1 MELQHAL
8 LTTRAMRRYTDAP
21 VTGAEVEA
29 CIRAAVQAPSGG
41 NIQPWQFVVVREPS
55 TKATLAASYR
65 HAYDRYELALLA
77 SLPPFRSAEDETS
90 FNRGLAAS
98 RHLAEHLAEAPVLV
112 LVAMPSIDLTLH
124 DGDGPLDI
132 GTLHASVFPAV
143 QNLMLAARGMG
154 IGTALTT
161 VFRIRHDEVRRACGI
176 PDRYEVVALVPM
188 GRPVGRFG
196 EARRRPAETITHW
209 ERWGEKRPFDA
220 PIDAWSPPR
229 PATPRI
235 APAIPEELDDDA
247 RQLLD
252 GVKVAGRDTVGA
264 NIFATLVRH
273 KGLFRHWLPFG
284 GKLLSGKLPAR
295 ERELLILRT
304 GWRTRSHYEWGQHVI
319 IARLVG
325 ITDDEIA
332 RARLGPE
339 AEGWTDAD
347 RTLLRAADE
356 LHDDAC
362 ISDATWA
369 ELAKT
374 YDELQLVEIPMVVG
388 HYHLVAF
395 TLNSLG
401 VQREPGVAGFDG

>member
-1 MELQHAL
+1 MELHHAL

-21 VTGAEVEA
+21 VTDAEVEA

-41 NIQPWQFVVVREPS
+41 NIQPWQFVVVRDPQ
-55 TKATLAASYR
+55 TKATVGESYR
-65 HAYDRYELALLA
+65 LAYDRYERALLA
-77 SLPPFRSAEDETS
+77 SLPPFRSEDDEAS
-90 FNRGLAAS
+90 FNRGLVAS

-124 DGDGPLDI
+124 DDEGPLDI

-161 VFRIRHDEVRRACGI
+161 VFRIRQDEVRTACGI

-188 GRPVGRFG
+188 GRPTGRFG
-196 EARRRPAETITHW
+196 EARRRPADTIAHW
-209 ERWGEKRPFDA
+209 DRWGEKRAFEA
-220 PIDAWSPPR
+220 PRDAWAPAR
-229 PATPRI
+229 PTSPRI
-235 APAIPEELDDDA
+235 APAHPDELDDDA
-247 RQLLD
+247 RQLLE
-252 GVKVAGRDTVGA
+252 GVNPGGTFAS
-264 NIFATLVRH
+264 NIFSTLVRH

-304 GWRTRSHYEWGQHVI
+304 GWRCRSEYEWGQHVA
-319 IARLVG
+319 IAKMSGV
-325 ITDDEIA
+325 TDDEIT
-332 RARLGPE
+332 RVRVGPD
-339 AEGWTDAD
+339 ADGWSDAD

-369 ELAKT
+369 ELAKS
-374 YDELQLVEIPMVVG
+374 YDERQLVEIPMVVG

-401 VQREPGVAGFDG
+401 VQREPGVVGFDG

>member
-1 MELQHAL
+1 MEVQHAL

-21 VTGAEVEA
+21 VTDAEVEA
-29 CIRAAVQAPSGG
+29 CLRAAVQAPSGG
-41 NIQPWQFVVVREPS
+41 NIQPWQFVVVRDPEV
-55 TKATLAASYR
+55 KAAVAESYR
-65 HAYDRYELALLA
+65 LAYDRYETALVA
-77 SLPPFRSAEDETS
+77 SLPPFRSEDDEAS

-112 LVAMPSIDLTLH
+112 LVAMPGIDLTLT
-124 DGDGPLDI
+124 DDDGPLDI
-132 GTLHASVFPAV
+132 GPLHASVFPAV
-143 QNLMLAARGMG
+143 QNLMVAARAMG

-161 VFRIRHDEVRRACGI
+161 VFRIRQDEVRKACGI
-176 PDRYEVVALVPM
+176 PDRYEIVALVPM

-196 EARRRPAETITHW
+196 QARRRPAESVTHW
-209 ERWGEKRPFDA
+209 DRWGEKREFSGSV
-220 PIDAWSPPR
+220 DAWDPPR
-229 PATPRI
+229 PTTPRI
-235 APAIPEELDDDA
+235 APASGEELDDDSRALLGTA
-247 RQLLD
+247 R
-252 GVKVAGRDTVGA
+252 VAGRDTVGA
-264 NIFATLVRH
+264 NIFSTLVRH

-304 GWRTRSHYEWGQHVI
+304 GWHTRSHYEWGQHVI
-319 IARLVG
+319 IAKLVG
-325 ITDDEIA
+325 VTDDEVA
-332 RARLGPE
+332 RVKLGPD
-339 AEGWTDAD
+339 ADGWSDAD

-362 ISDATWA
+362 ISDVTWD

-374 YDELQLVEIPMVVG
+374 YDEKQLVEIPMVVG

-401 VQREPGVAGFDG
+401 VQREPGVAGF

>member
-1 MELQHAL
+1 MEVQHAL

-21 VTGAEVEA
+21 VTDAEVET

-41 NIQPWQFVVVREPS
+41 NIQPWQFVVVRDPAV
-55 TKATLAASYR
+55 KAKVADTYRAS
-65 HAYDRYELALLA
+65 YDRYEKALVA
-77 SLPPFRSAEDETS
+77 SLPPFRTEDDEAS
-90 FNRGLAAS
+90 FNRGLTAS

-112 LVAMPSIDLTLH
+112 LVAMPALDLTLH
-124 DGDGPLDI
+124 DDEGPLDI

-143 QNLMLAARGMG
+143 QNLMVAARAMG

-161 VFRIRHDEVRRACGI
+161 VFRIRQDEVREACGI
-176 PDRYEVVALVPM
+176 PDRYEIVALVPM

-196 EARRRPAETITHW
+196 QARRRPAETITHW
-209 ERWGEKRPFDA
+209 DRWGEKRAFTVRA
-220 PIDAWSPPR
+220 DAWDPPR
-229 PATPRI
+229 PAEPRV
-235 APAIPEELDDDA
+235 APATDEELDDDGRSLLGTA
-247 RQLLD
+247 R
-252 GVKVAGRDTVGA
+252 VAGRDTVGA
-264 NIFATLVRH
+264 NIFSTLVKH

-319 IARLVG
+319 IAKLVG

-332 RARLGPE
+332 RIKLGPD
-339 AEGWTDAD
+339 ADGWSAAD

-362 ISDATWA
+362 ISDTTWA
-369 ELAKT
+369 ELAT
-374 YDELQLVEIPMVVG
+374 AYDEKQLTEIPMVVG

-401 VQREPGVAGFDG
+401 VQREPGVAGF

>member
-1 MELQHAL
+1 MEVQHAL

-21 VTGAEVEA
+21 VTDAEVEV
-29 CIRAAVQAPSGG
+29 CLRAAVQAPSGG
-41 NIQPWQFVVVREPS
+41 NIQPWQFVVVRDADV
-55 TKATLAASYR
+55 KAAVAESYR
-65 HAYDRYELALLA
+65 LAYDRYETALVA
-77 SLPPFRSAEDETS
+77 SLPPFRSEDDEAS

-112 LVAMPSIDLTLH
+112 LVAMPGVDLTLT

-132 GTLHASVFPAV
+132 GPLHASVFPAV
-143 QNLMLAARGMG
+143 QNLMISARGMG

-161 VFRIRHDEVRRACGI
+161 VFRIRQDEVRKACGV
-176 PDRYEVVALVPM
+176 PDRYEIVALVPM

-196 EARRRPAETITHW
+196 QARRRPAESVTHW
-209 ERWGEKRPFDA
+209 DRWGDKRAFSGSV
-220 PIDAWSPPR
+220 DAWDPPR
-229 PATPRI
+229 PAAPRI
-235 APAIPEELDDDA
+235 PPASEEQLDDDGRALLGTA
-247 RQLLD
+247 R
-252 GVKVAGRDTVGA
+252 VAGRDTVGA
-264 NIFATLVRH
+264 NIFSTLVRH

-319 IARLVG
+319 IAKLVG
-325 ITDDEIA
+325 VTEDEIE
-332 RARLGPE
+332 RVKLGSD
-339 AEGWTDAD
+339 ADGWSEAD

-362 ISDATWA
+362 ISDTTWD

-374 YDELQLVEIPMVVG
+374 YDEKQLVEIPMVVG
-388 HYHLVAF
+388 HYHLVAM

-401 VQREPGVAGFDG
+401 VQREPGVAGF

>member
-1 MELQHAL
+1 MEVQHAL
-8 LTTRAMRRYTDAP
+8 LTTRAMRRYSDEP
-21 VTGAEVEA
+21 VSDAEVEA

-41 NIQPWQFVVVREPS
+41 NIQPWQFVVVRSPAV
-55 TKATLAASYR
+55 KANVGEAYRAS
-65 HAYDRYELALLA
+65 YDRYERALVA
-77 SLPPFRSAEDETS
+77 SLPPFRSEDDEAS

-112 LVAMPSIDLTLH
+112 LVAMPAIDLTLH
-124 DGDGPLDI
+124 DDDGPLDI

-143 QNLMLAARGMG
+143 QNLMLAARAMG

-161 VFRIRHDEVRRACGI
+161 VFRIRQDDVREACGI
-176 PDRYEVVALVPM
+176 PDRYEIVALIPM
-188 GRPVGRFG
+188 GRPAGRFG
-196 EARRRPAETITHW
+196 LARRRPAETLTHW
-209 ERWGEKRPFDA
+209 DQWGEKRAFSA
-220 PIDAWSPPR
+220 PIDAWNPAR
-229 PATPRI
+229 PAEPRV
-235 APAIPEELDDDA
+235 APATEDELDDDGRALLASA
-247 RQLLD
+247 R
-252 GVKVAGRDTVGA
+252 VAGRDAVGA
-264 NIFATLVRH
+264 NIFSTLVRH

-319 IARLVG
+319 IGRFTGLTDEEIERIKVG
-325 ITDDEIA
+325 PDA
-332 RARLGPE
+332 A
-339 AEGWTDAD
+339 GWSDGD

-356 LHDDAC
+356 LHDEAC
-362 ISDATWA
+362 ISDATWG
-369 ELAKT
+369 ELAKAH
-374 YDELQLVEIPMVVG
+374 DEKQLTEIPMVVG